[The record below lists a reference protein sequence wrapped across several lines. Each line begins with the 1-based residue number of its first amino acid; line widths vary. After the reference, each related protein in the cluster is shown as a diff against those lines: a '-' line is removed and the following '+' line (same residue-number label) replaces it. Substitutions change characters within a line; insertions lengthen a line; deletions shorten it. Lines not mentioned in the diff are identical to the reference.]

1 LARRRVERAR
11 DGSFRLRLP
20 VEERAVVRSVVG
32 QLRALVVD
40 DADADLRRL
49 YPTAYAN
56 DPAADAEFRAFVHD
70 DLVARRLEAIDTV
83 TATIDEEHLDEAQ
96 LGAWMGVVNDLR
108 LVLGTRLDISEELD
122 LNAVADD
129 DPEVATFALYSYLS
143 WLLEQMV
150 EAINPQ

>member
-1 LARRRVERAR
+1 MARRRVERAR
-11 DGSFRLRLP
+11 NGSFRLHLP
-20 VEERAVVRSVVG
+20 VEERAVLRSVVG
-32 QLRALVVD
+32 QLRELVVD

-83 TATIDEEHLDEAQ
+83 TATVDEEHLDEAQ

-150 EAINPQ
+150 EAINPR

>member
-1 LARRRVERAR
+1 VARRRVERAR

-83 TATIDEEHLDEAQ
+83 AATIDEEHLDEAQ

>member
-1 LARRRVERAR
+1 VARRRVERAR

-32 QLRALVVD
+32 QLRALVIE

-70 DLVARRLEAIDTV
+70 DLVA
-83 TATIDEEHLDEAQ
+83 
-96 LGAWMGVVNDLR
+96 GG
-108 LVLGTRLDISEELD
+108 
-122 LNAVADD
+122 
-129 DPEVATFALYSYLS
+129 
-143 WLLEQMV
+143 
-150 EAINPQ
+150 

>member
-1 LARRRVERAR
+1 
-11 DGSFRLRLP
+11 LRLP

-32 QLRALVVD
+32 
-40 DADADLRRL
+40 
-49 YPTAYAN
+49 
-56 DPAADAEFRAFVHD
+56 
-70 DLVARRLEAIDTV
+70 
-83 TATIDEEHLDEAQ
+83 HLDEAQ

-122 LNAVADD
+122 LTAVADD

-150 EAINPQ
+150 EAINPR

>member
-1 LARRRVERAR
+1 MARRRVERAR
-11 DGSFRLRLP
+11 NGSFRLHLP
-20 VEERAVVRSVVG
+20 VEERAVLRSVVG
-32 QLRALVVD
+32 QLRELVVD

-83 TATIDEEHLDEAQ
+83 TATIDEEHLDEDQ

-150 EAINPQ
+150 EAINPR

>member
-1 LARRRVERAR
+1 VARRRVERAR

-32 QLRALVVD
+32 QLRALVVE

>member
-1 LARRRVERAR
+1 VARRRVERAR
-11 DGSFRLRLP
+11 NGSFRLHLP
-20 VEERAVVRSVVG
+20 VEERAVLRSVVG
-32 QLRALVVD
+32 QLRELVVD

-83 TATIDEEHLDEAQ
+83 TATVDEEHLDEDQ

-150 EAINPQ
+150 EAINTR

>member
-1 LARRRVERAR
+1 MH
-11 DGSFRLRLP
+11 LP
-20 VEERAVVRSVVG
+20 VEERAVLRSVVG
-32 QLRALVVD
+32 QLRELVVE

-83 TATIDEEHLDEAQ
+83 TDTIDEEHLDEDQ

-150 EAINPQ
+150 EAINPR

>member
-1 LARRRVERAR
+1 MARRRVERAR

>member
-1 LARRRVERAR
+1 
-11 DGSFRLRLP
+11 LRLP

-32 QLRALVVD
+32 QLRALVVE

-83 TATIDEEHLDEAQ
+83 TATIDEERLDEAQ

-122 LNAVADD
+122 LTAVADD

-150 EAINPQ
+150 EAINPR

>member
-1 LARRRVERAR
+1 
-11 DGSFRLRLP
+11 LRLP

-32 QLRALVVD
+32 QLRALIVE

-83 TATIDEEHLDEAQ
+83 TSTIDDEHLDEEQ

-122 LNAVADD
+122 LAAVADD

-150 EAINPQ
+150 EAINPR

>member
-1 LARRRVERAR
+1 M
-11 DGSFRLRLP
+11 
-20 VEERAVVRSVVG
+20 RSVVG
-32 QLRALVVD
+32 QLRALVVE

-83 TATIDEEHLDEAQ
+83 TTTIDEEHLDEAQ

-122 LNAVADD
+122 LAAVADD

-150 EAINPQ
+150 EAINPR

>member
-1 LARRRVERAR
+1 VARRSVERAR

-32 QLRALVVD
+32 QLRALVVE
-40 DADADLRRL
+40 DADVDLRRL

-122 LNAVADD
+122 LTAVADD

-150 EAINPQ
+150 EAINPR